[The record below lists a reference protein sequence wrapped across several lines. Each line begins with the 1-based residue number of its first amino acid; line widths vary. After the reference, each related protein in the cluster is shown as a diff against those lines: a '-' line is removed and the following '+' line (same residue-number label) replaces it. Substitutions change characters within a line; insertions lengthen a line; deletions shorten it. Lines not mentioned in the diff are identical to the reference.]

1 MCWTISLPLARL
13 NADSHS
19 RKVILCNSVV
29 TDQSVKLR
37 LITWITRSS
46 TEVVSS
52 GQSLWGNK
60 ADKLHLFLFL
70 TLKRCKNWISCT
82 GMSQQMVSHKHVLCM
97 GHSRKRKRSRLP
109 SFRSLFN
116 KLLWKFCKMNLINR
130 KMLLFYRQITD
141 LKRTAKLNWHFRCR
155 K

>member
-70 TLKRCKNWISCT
+70 TLKDARIEL
-82 GMSQQMVSHKHVLCM
+82 VVLGC
-97 GHSRKRKRSRLP
+97 HSRWLLTSMFFVWAIPERKKEAGCLL
-109 SFRSLFN
+109 RSLFN
-116 KLLWKFCKMNLINR
+116 ELLWKFWKMNLSNR
-130 KMLLFYRQITD
+130 KMLLFYRQITG
-141 LKRTAKLNWHFRCR
+141 LKRTTKLNWHFRCR